1 MAQTSNNLADVLRS
15 TRLAAELTDAQID
28 TLAGVMLMRDLAA
41 GEVLV
46 REGSA
51 DEHFYVIIG
60 GVLGVVKKADSPDR
74 VTLNTLAAG
83 DFAGELSWL
92 DGAQRY
98 ASLVAMAPTRV
109 IGLGRARL
117 EALIETDPLLVYRV
131 MRAIIRAVH
140 QIQYRLSMQQAELS
154 NYIYKQHGKY

>member
-1 MAQTSNNLADVLRS
+1 MNPTSLADVLRG
-15 TRLAAELTDAQID
+15 TRLASELTDAQVQS
-28 TLAGVMLMRDLAA
+28 LAGAMELRDLAE
-41 GEVLV
+41 GEILV
-46 REGSA
+46 HEGTA
-51 DEHFYVIIG
+51 DEHLYIIVS
-60 GVLGVVKKADSPDR
+60 GVLGVVKQAESPER
-74 VTLNTLAAG
+74 VTLNSLSAG
-83 DFAGELSWL
+83 EFAGELSWL

-109 IGLGRARL
+109 IGLERARL
-117 EALIETDPLLVYRV
+117 EALIERDALLVYRV

>member
-1 MAQTSNNLADVLRS
+1 MTATTLYDALRQS
-15 TRLAAELTDAQID
+15 KLAAELTDDQAQR
-28 TLAGVMLMRDLAA
+28 LAGVMEMRELKE

-46 REGSA
+46 REGTA
-51 DEHFYVIIG
+51 DEHLYVIVG
-60 GVLGVVKKADSPDR
+60 GVLGVVKNAETAER
-74 VTLNTLAAG
+74 VTLNSLSVG
-83 DFAGELSWL
+83 EFAGELSWL

-98 ASLVAMAPTRV
+98 ASLVALSPTRV
-109 IGLGRARL
+109 IGLERAKL
-117 EALIETDPLLVYRV
+117 ETLIERDPMLVYRV

>member
-15 TRLAAELTDAQID
+15 TRLAAELSDAQID
-28 TLAGVMLMRDLAA
+28 TLAGVMLMRDLAD

-46 REGSA
+46 REGTA
-51 DEHFYVIIG
+51 DEHFYVIVG

-74 VTLNTLAAG
+74 VTLNTLSAG

-98 ASLVAMAPTRV
+98 ASLVA
-109 IGLGRARL
+109 LG
-117 EALIETDPLLVYRV
+117 ETDVLGLERSKLEELLQPDALLVYRV
-131 MRAIIRAVH
+131 MRAIVRAVH
-140 QIQYRLSMQQAELS
+140 GIQYRLSMQQSEMS
-154 NYIYKQHGKY
+154 NYIYKQHGRY